1 MKPVVISFLLWLTIL
16 RIHGQAG
23 SAEIQKQVDELRS
36 RIKSLE
42 KENELLKADGRSSDS
57 VVYCAMRSEIFEA
70 FTNIPQ
76 LDFDFKNTADKIA
89 VTGLFTK
96 LMQAN
101 NPTSDILGFRFTEII
116 FSASEKHFKEVL
128 KDERDKKRFSQ
139 VISKIIE
146 NPVVSSLANTN
157 PVTSVVATIIST
169 VAGFTTSRV
178 ELDKEGGRIKD
189 VSLNQQDIFDNKN
202 ITAFRHELQV
212 YIDFYDALI
221 NASRDYL
228 DGLEN
233 LNAKYAY
240 LIQSVNNY
248 KTELYTELDIKE
260 SNLLMTLSNL
270 LPDPALAGIDYNS
283 IIYDPKIRKSLQ
295 LAGKYPVLHLAV
307 SDFKKEY
314 NTLLYNFLSNY
325 LKTLKTAK
333 NFPDCDI
340 DKAKTDSLI
349 SDIEIFI
356 STQKS
361 KEREELDAF
370 L

>member
-1 MKPVVISFLLWLTIL
+1 
-16 RIHGQAG
+16 
-23 SAEIQKQVDELRS
+23 
-36 RIKSLE
+36 
-42 KENELLKADGRSSDS
+42 
-57 VVYCAMRSEIFEA
+57 
-70 FTNIPQ
+70 
-76 LDFDFKNTADKIA
+76 
-89 VTGLFTK
+89 
-96 LMQAN
+96 
-101 NPTSDILGFRFTEII
+101 
-116 FSASEKHFKEVL
+116 
-128 KDERDKKRFSQ
+128 
-139 VISKIIE
+139 
-146 NPVVSSLANTN
+146 
-157 PVTSVVATIIST
+157 
-169 VAGFTTSRV
+169 
-178 ELDKEGGRIKD
+178 
-189 VSLNQQDIFDNKN
+189 VSLNQRDAFDNKN
-202 ITAFRHELQV
+202 IIAFRHELQV

-221 NASRDYL
+221 IASMDYL

-270 LPDPALAGIDYNS
+270 LPDPALKGIDYNS

-325 LKTLKTAK
+325 IKTLKTAK

-340 DKAKTDSLI
+340 DKAKTESLI